1 MTSEKHIHMDT
12 TSAAAIEI
20 SKRRA
25 PLDSNSYYNLFPGFL
40 CPCVFPLLR
49 ALVQQRTRHWCHLVL
64 SQILRANLCH
74 LWTVVKISLS
84 KRGMWLTSDG
94 VTGSEFRFLSFVW
107 SKMLAGLDWDI
118 WEKTQPVFDW
128 VKAMT
133 KNSDSLS
140 KRIRKRWTHA
150 MCQHVDSVFDHCNPG
165 YALFDRCFLFKTQT
179 MTVSL
184 TLNSFWHWLVSD
196 FVAPYY
202 NCAIYILHQWDV
214 RVCLRDIG
222 PVYPCVP

>member
-94 VTGSEFRFLSFVW
+94 VNGSEFRFLSFVW

-118 WEKTQPVFDW
+118 WEKP
-128 VKAMT
+128 
-133 KNSDSLS
+133 SS
-140 KRIRKRWTHA
+140 
-150 MCQHVDSVFDHCNPG
+150 
-165 YALFDRCFLFKTQT
+165 
-179 MTVSL
+179 SL
-184 TLNSFWHWLVSD
+184 TEWRPWQRTQILCPKGLEKGELTLSASTLMVYLITVIQDMLSLIAASFSRLK
-196 FVAPYY
+196 
-202 NCAIYILHQWDV
+202 QWQS
-214 RVCLRDIG
+214 RSL
-222 PVYPCVP
+222 